1 MRTVHFG
8 RTNSACPGQAA
19 TSVAVERGGCQL
31 QVEYSQTGS
40 RLAPRAGPTTILRAN
55 VIFRATIPAGRE
67 PWIRVGDDPRILPH
81 SLHLA
86 HLPFQ
91 TIVAAVVGAIGRSA
105 TDPSNDDQSRKAE
118 RELVHIELPM
128 MNRRVGWRAVDRTVW
143 ALCQQ
148 CLRAVFRER
157 TSTIKTKRLTYT
169 KGAGNHG
176 LPVHCEK
183 RPKPNALRRAPLDN
197 FCSVATLRFERNAN
211 ARDIGVV
218 VQNID
223 FA

>member
-1 MRTVHFG
+1 LIVLLIVATMVV
-8 RTNSACPGQAA
+8 SAAIHHANRLVRA
-19 TSVAVERGGCQL
+19 TSPARRIR
-31 QVEYSQTGS
+31 SMD
-40 RLAPRAGPTTILRAN
+40 RLHR
-55 VIFRATIPAGRE
+55 
-67 PWIRVGDDPRILPH
+67 
-81 SLHLA
+81 S